1 MRQRSSLLMFTLVL
15 LCLSLAACGAKHY
28 PMQITVV
35 NRSTYPIADIRIS
48 LTSEEGWGENRLEA
62 TLKEGESAGI
72 SLGEYTEEQLS
83 AGFHLQFYGEDGQP
97 VNPDYDPSSPT
108 FFENGDFIIFSP
120 PDLSIAI
127 FMDTAYDRETYDQ
140 KIAELYDA
148 DGDGRGDVIPQD
160 SIPVLMG
167 GALPF
172 TNMQN
177 LLSENH
183 DDGTYRYEDITAD
196 GQLLVVNAA
205 EQSCFVPDVQELDDY
220 LTACALSLSDADTYE
235 LLSAEEHEEY
245 SKNLSYPVYI
255 VTYTAGENEDT
266 REWTVFVMDT
276 DICTYLYGFCAP
288 PDAAADMGETY
299 QNIFSQLYLSDEE

>member
-1 MRQRSSLLMFTLVL
+1 MIFALAL
-15 LCLSLAACGAKHY
+15 LCLSLAACGAKQY

-48 LTSEEGWGENRLEA
+48 LASEEGWGENRLET
-62 TLKEGESAGI
+62 TLEEGESVGI
-72 SLGEYTEEQLS
+72 DLGEYTEEQLS

-108 FFENGDFIIFSP
+108 FFENGDFLIFSP
-120 PDLSIAI
+120 PDLGIAI

-140 KIAELYDA
+140 KIAELYAA

-160 SIPVLMG
+160 CIPVLMG

-183 DDGTYRYEDITAD
+183 DDGTYRYEDITED

-235 LLSAEEHEEY
+235 LLSAEENEEY

-276 DICTYLYGFCAP
+276 DICTYLYGFCVP
-288 PDAAADMGETY
+288 PRCCGGY
-299 QNIFSQLYLSDEE
+299 G

>member
-1 MRQRSSLLMFTLVL
+1 MKHLNKYLSFALALA
-15 LCLSLAACGAKHY
+15 LCLSLAACGESNEDYGDDGSDYNLYGVPDSFEGLVK
-28 PMQITVV
+28 
-35 NRSTYPIADIRIS
+35 D
-48 LTSEEGWGENRLEA
+48 SEQMANLYLYGGAW
-62 TLKEGESAGI
+62 T
-72 SLGEYTEEQLS
+72 
-83 AGFHLQFYGEDGQP
+83 GEDGGTLI
-97 VNPDYDPSSPT
+97 SATS
-108 FFENGDFIIFSP
+108 EAGDEVRF
-120 PDLSIAI
+120 A
-127 FMDTAYDRETYDQ
+127 
-140 KIAELYDA
+140 LYDA
-148 DGDGRGDVIPQD
+148 DEEVTASGFIQFVPDYDYDYFYNEHDGVAYRSWFDEVGALHVAELGTFTQVTGDGRGDVIAQD
-160 SIPVLMG
+160 DIPVLMG

-172 TNMQN
+172 TNMQK

-183 DDGTYRYEDITAD
+183 DDGTYRYEDITED
-196 GQLLVVNAA
+196 GQLLVVNTA

-220 LTACALSLSDADTYE
+220 LTACALSLSDAGTYE

>member
-1 MRQRSSLLMFTLVL
+1 MRQRSPLLMFALAL
-15 LCLSLAACGAKHY
+15 LCLSLAACGAKQY
-28 PMQITVV
+28 PTQITVV

-48 LTSEEGWGENRLEA
+48 LNPEEGWGENRLET
-62 TLKEGESAGI
+62 TLEEGESAGI
-72 SLGEYTEEQLS
+72 DLGEYTEEQLS
-83 AGFHLQFYGEDGQP
+83 AGFRLQFYGEGGQP

-108 FFENGDFIIFSP
+108 FFENGDFLIFSP
-120 PDLSIAI
+120 PDLSIAL
-127 FMDTAYDRETYDQ
+127 FLDTAYDRETYDQ
-140 KIAELYDA
+140 KIAELYAA

-160 SIPVLMG
+160 GIPVLMG
-167 GALPF
+167 GTLPF

-183 DDGTYRYEDITAD
+183 DDGTYRYEDITED
-196 GQLLVVNAA
+196 GQLLVVNTA

-235 LLSAEEHEEY
+235 LLSAEENEEY

-288 PDAAADMGETY
+288 PDAAADMCETY

>member
-1 MRQRSSLLMFTLVL
+1 MRQRRPLLIFALAL
-15 LCLSLAACGAKHY
+15 LCLSLAACGAKQY
-28 PMQITVV
+28 PMQIAVV

-48 LTSEEGWGENRLEA
+48 LASEEGWGENRLET
-62 TLKEGESAGI
+62 TLEEGESVGI
-72 SLGEYTEEQLS
+72 DLGEYTGEQLS

-108 FFENGDFIIFSP
+108 FFENGDFLIFSP
-120 PDLSIAI
+120 PDLGIAI

-140 KIAELYDA
+140 KIAELYAA

-160 SIPVLMG
+160 CIPVLMG

-183 DDGTYRYEDITAD
+183 DDGTYRYEDITED
-196 GQLLVVNAA
+196 GQLLVVNTA
-205 EQSCFVPDVQELDDY
+205 EQSCFAPDVQELRDY
-220 LTACALSLSDADTYE
+220 LTACALSLSDAETYS
-235 LLSAEEHEEY
+235 LLSAEENEEY
-245 SKNLSYPVYI
+245 SRNVSYPVYI
-255 VTYTAGENEDT
+255 VTYIAGENEDT
-266 REWTVFVMDT
+266 LEWTVFVMDT

-288 PDAAADMGETY
+288 PDAAADMGATY

>member
-15 LCLSLAACGAKHY
+15 LCLSLAKHY

-183 DDGTYRYEDITAD
+183 DDGTYRYEDITED

-220 LTACALSLSDADTYE
+220 LTACALSLSDAGTYE

-245 SKNLSYPVYI
+245 SINLSYPVYI
-255 VTYTAGENEDT
+255 VTYIAGENEDT

-288 PDAAADMGETY
+288 PDAAADMDETY

>member
-1 MRQRSSLLMFTLVL
+1 MFTLVL

-183 DDGTYRYEDITAD
+183 DDGTYRYEDITED

-235 LLSAEEHEEY
+235 LLSAEENEEY
-245 SKNLSYPVYI
+245 SRNLSYPVYI
-255 VTYTAGENEDT
+255 VTYIAGENEDT

>member
-1 MRQRSSLLMFTLVL
+1 MRQRNPLLIFALAL
-15 LCLSLAACGAKHY
+15 LCLSLAACGAKQY

-48 LTSEEGWGENRLEA
+48 LTSEDGWGENRLET
-62 TLKEGESAGI
+62 TLEEGESAGI
-72 SLGEYTEEQLS
+72 DLGKYTEEQLS
-83 AGFHLQFYGEDGQP
+83 TGFHLQFYGEEGQP

-108 FFENGDFIIFSP
+108 FFENGDFLIFSP
-120 PDLSIAI
+120 PDLSIAL
-127 FMDTAYDRETYDQ
+127 FLDTAYDRETYDQ
-140 KIAELYDA
+140 KIAELYAA
-148 DGDGRGDVIPQD
+148 DGDGRGDVISQD
-160 SIPVLMG
+160 GIPVLMG

-172 TNMQN
+172 TNMQD

-183 DDGTYRYEDITAD
+183 DDGTYRYEDITED

-235 LLSAEEHEEY
+235 LLSAEENEEY
-245 SKNLSYPVYI
+245 SKNVSYPVYI
-255 VTYTAGENEDT
+255 VTFTAGENEDI

>member
-83 AGFHLQFYGEDGQP
+83 AGFHLQFYGEDGQS

-183 DDGTYRYEDITAD
+183 DDGTYRYEDITED

-220 LTACALSLSDADTYE
+220 LTACALSLSDAGTYE

>member
-1 MRQRSSLLMFTLVL
+1 MRQRRPLLIFALAL
-15 LCLSLAACGAKHY
+15 LCLSLAACGAKQY
-28 PMQITVV
+28 PMQIAVV

-48 LTSEEGWGENRLEA
+48 LASEEGWGENRLET
-62 TLKEGESAGI
+62 TLEEGESVGI
-72 SLGEYTEEQLS
+72 DLGEYTEEQLS

-97 VNPDYDPSSPT
+97 VNPDYDPSFPT
-108 FFENGDFIIFSP
+108 FFENGDFLIFSP
-120 PDLSIAI
+120 PDLSIAL
-127 FMDTAYDRETYDQ
+127 FLDTAYDREPYDQ
-140 KIAELYDA
+140 KIAELYAA
-148 DGDGRGDVIPQD
+148 DGDGRGDVISQD
-160 SIPVLMG
+160 GIPVLMG

-183 DDGTYRYEDITAD
+183 DDETYRYEDVTED
-196 GQLLVVNAA
+196 GQLLVVNVA

-235 LLSAEEHEEY
+235 LLSAEENEEY

-266 REWTVFVMDT
+266 RKWSVFVMDT

-288 PDAAADMGETY
+288 PDVAADMDETY

>member
-183 DDGTYRYEDITAD
+183 DDGTYRYEDITED

-220 LTACALSLSDADTYE
+220 LTACALSLSDAGTYE
-235 LLSAEEHEEY
+235 LLSAEENEEY
-245 SKNLSYPVYI
+245 SRNLSYPVYI
-255 VTYTAGENEDT
+255 VTYIAGENEDT

-288 PDAAADMGETY
+288 PDAAADMDETY

>member
-1 MRQRSSLLMFTLVL
+1 MSEPCRLRCEAVSHGDHR
-15 LCLSLAACGAKHY
+15 CKPYHIPHCGYTHQ
-28 PMQITVV
+28 PHFGGG
-35 NRSTYPIADIRIS
+35 
-48 LTSEEGWGENRLEA
+48 LGENRLET
-62 TLKEGESAGI
+62 TLAEGESTEI
-72 SLGEYTEEQLS
+72 DLGEYTEGQLNE
-83 AGFHLQFYGEDGQP
+83 GFSLQFYGEDGEP
-97 VNPDYDPSSPT
+97 VNPDYDPSSPM
-108 FFENGDFIIFSP
+108 FFDNGDFLIFAP
-120 PDLSIAI
+120 PDLSVAL
-127 FMDTAYDRETYDQ
+127 FLDTAYDKEVYDQ
-140 KIAELYDA
+140 KIVESYAA
-148 DGDGRGDVIPQD
+148 DGDGRGDVISRD
-160 SIPVLMG
+160 DIPVLMG

-183 DDGTYRYEDITAD
+183 DDGTYRYEDITED
-196 GQLLVVNAA
+196 GQLLVVNTA

-220 LTACALSLSDADTYE
+220 LTACALSLSDAGTYE

-276 DICTYLYGFCAP
+276 DIYTYLYGFCAP
-288 PDAAADMGETY
+288 PDVAADMGETY

>member
-1 MRQRSSLLMFTLVL
+1 MRQQSSLLMFTLVL

-97 VNPDYDPSSPT
+97 VNPDYDHSSPT

-183 DDGTYRYEDITAD
+183 DDGTYRYEDITED

-235 LLSAEEHEEY
+235 LLSAEENEEY
-245 SKNLSYPVYI
+245 SRKLSYPVYI
-255 VTYTAGENEDT
+255 VTYIAGENEDT

>member
-15 LCLSLAACGAKHY
+15 LCLSLAVCGAKHY

-183 DDGTYRYEDITAD
+183 DDGTYRYEDITED

-235 LLSAEEHEEY
+235 LLSAEENE
-245 SKNLSYPVYI
+245 N
-255 VTYTAGENEDT
+255 TAK
-266 REWTVFVMDT
+266 
-276 DICTYLYGFCAP
+276 I
-288 PDAAADMGETY
+288 
-299 QNIFSQLYLSDEE
+299 

>member
-183 DDGTYRYEDITAD
+183 DDGTYRYEDITED

-235 LLSAEEHEEY
+235 LLSAEENEEY
-245 SKNLSYPVYI
+245 SRNLSYPVYI
-255 VTYTAGENEDT
+255 VTYIAGENEDT

>member
-1 MRQRSSLLMFTLVL
+1 MRQRRPLLIFALAL
-15 LCLSLAACGAKHY
+15 LCLSLAACGAKQY
-28 PMQITVV
+28 PMQIAVV

-48 LTSEEGWGENRLEA
+48 LASEEGWGENRLET
-62 TLKEGESAGI
+62 TLEEGESAGI
-72 SLGEYTEEQLS
+72 DLGEYTEEQLS

-97 VNPDYDPSSPT
+97 VNPDYDPSSST
-108 FFENGDFIIFSP
+108 FFENGDFLIFSP
-120 PDLSIAI
+120 PDLGIAI

-140 KIAELYDA
+140 KIAELYAA
-148 DGDGRGDVIPQD
+148 DGDGRGDVISQD
-160 SIPVLMG
+160 GIPVLMG

-183 DDGTYRYEDITAD
+183 DDGTYHRYEDITED

-235 LLSAEEHEEY
+235 LLSAEENEEY
-245 SKNLSYPVYI
+245 SKNLSYGVPLV
-255 VTYTAGENEDT
+255 
-266 REWTVFVMDT
+266 
-276 DICTYLYGFCAP
+276 
-288 PDAAADMGETY
+288 
-299 QNIFSQLYLSDEE
+299 

>member
-1 MRQRSSLLMFTLVL
+1 MMKHLNKYLSFALALA
-15 LCLSLAACGAKHY
+15 LCLSLAACGESNEDYGDDGSDYNLYGVPDSFEGLVK
-28 PMQITVV
+28 
-35 NRSTYPIADIRIS
+35 D
-48 LTSEEGWGENRLEA
+48 SEQMANLYLYGGAW
-62 TLKEGESAGI
+62 T
-72 SLGEYTEEQLS
+72 
-83 AGFHLQFYGEDGQP
+83 GEDGGTLI
-97 VNPDYDPSSPT
+97 SATS
-108 FFENGDFIIFSP
+108 EAGDEVRF
-120 PDLSIAI
+120 A
-127 FMDTAYDRETYDQ
+127 
-140 KIAELYDA
+140 LYDA
-148 DGDGRGDVIPQD
+148 DEEVTASGFIQFVPDYDYDYFYNEHDGVAYRSWFDEVGALHVAELGTFTQVTGDGRGDVIAQD
-160 SIPVLMG
+160 DIPVLMG

-172 TNMQN
+172 TNMQK

-183 DDGTYRYEDITAD
+183 DDGTYRYEDITED
-196 GQLLVVNAA
+196 GQLLVVNTA

-220 LTACALSLSDADTYE
+220 LTACALSLSDAGTYE

>member
-167 GALPF
+167 GALSF

-183 DDGTYRYEDITAD
+183 DDGTYRYEDITED
-196 GQLLVVNAA
+196 GQLLVVNTA

-220 LTACALSLSDADTYE
+220 LTACALSLSDAGTYE